1 MATTAI
7 FAAGSGA
14 LSEFGDAANN
24 SLITSRDSTGRILV
38 NNGAVPIAGGTP
50 TIANTSLIQAFGQDG
65 DDTIA
70 LNETNGA
77 LPNANLFRGAGNDT
91 LTGGSGNDLLFG
103 PDRRRHPLRQ
113 GRK

>member
-77 LPNANLFRGAGNDT
+77 LPNANCLG
-91 LTGGSGNDLLFG
+91 
-103 PDRRRHPLRQ
+103 RR
-113 GRK
+113 K

>member
-7 FAAGSGA
+7 FAAGSGV

-70 LNETNGA
+70 LNEG
-77 LPNANLFRGAGNDT
+77 
-91 LTGGSGNDLLFG
+91 
-103 PDRRRHPLRQ
+103 RRRHPLRQ
-113 GRK
+113 GRQ